1 MKTAYRILIPLLLAA
16 AVMAGC
22 KAREVTV
29 MKYRY
34 TPVIEASKYAAY
46 KDVPVLIEYVTNRA
60 NDTVMFGYRDS
71 QRRIWYMT
79 DSLLEQYVKY
89 SLEKALRHA
98 GMKVNSTWVT
108 PDDFHLRI
116 ELYSMTAQHVAFR
129 LAVLQNGTEKY
140 STEIEARVTPA
151 PAEWKSDEELQRY
164 AFSLMDAMAASILQ
178 DKGVENTMGR
188 KN

>member
-22 KAREVTV
+22 KAREVTI

-34 TPVIEASKYAAY
+34 TPLIEATKYAAY

-108 PDDFHLRI
+108 ADDFHLRI
-116 ELYSMTAQHVAFR
+116 ELYSMTAQHVAFH

-164 AFSLMDAMAASILQ
+164 AFTLMDAMAASILQ

-188 KN
+188 RN